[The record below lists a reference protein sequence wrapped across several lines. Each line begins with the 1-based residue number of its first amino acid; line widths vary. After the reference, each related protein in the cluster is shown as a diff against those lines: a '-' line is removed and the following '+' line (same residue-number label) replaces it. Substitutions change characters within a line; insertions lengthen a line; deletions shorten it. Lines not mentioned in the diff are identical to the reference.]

1 MKKDIKIGITGTLI
15 SVFLFALGVFIATNS
30 SFTTF
35 LLESPMLV
43 KVVPAILVFL
53 CVFIGFFGM
62 ITFIATNITL
72 LCLEYH
78 NKKVDKYNCKLIKEI
93 KSVLPTDTAFSINIA
108 NQNNEDLNKL
118 LCEQLK
124 CTALFNGSTVLIEF
138 SLPKN
143 VSLETD
149 DVLWFND
156 NFNY

>member
-35 LLESPMLV
+35 LLESPMIV
-43 KVVPAILVFL
+43 KVVPGILVCL
-53 CVFIGFFGM
+53 CAFIGFFGM
-62 ITFIATNITL
+62 IIFITTTIIL
-72 LCLEYH
+72 LYLEYH
-78 NKKVDKYNCKLIKEI
+78 NKKVDKYNCKLIKELN
-93 KSVLPTDTAFSINIA
+93 SVIPKGTEFSINIA

-124 CTALFNGSTVLIEF
+124 CTALFNGSSVYIEF
-138 SLPKN
+138 SLPEK

-149 DVLWFND
+149 DILWFND

>member
-35 LLESPMLV
+35 LLEGPMV
-43 KVVPAILVFL
+43 KVVPASLVCL
-53 CVFIGFFGM
+53 CAFIGFFGM
-62 ITFIATNITL
+62 IAFIATTITL

-93 KSVLPTDTAFSINIA
+93 KSVLPKETVFSINIA

-124 CTALFNGSTVLIEF
+124 CTALFNGSTVYIEI
-138 SLPKN
+138 SLPKK